1 MRTRRHTSRSSL
13 AGVIATVALSAAVG
27 AQAPDESV
35 RIVLVGDST
44 VAEGGGWGPGFR
56 ASFGPAIDVVNRAL
70 NGRSSKSFRDEGH
83 WEPALAERPDYVLI
97 QFGHN
102 DGPGKGPE
110 RETDPTTTYRED
122 LSRYVDEARAAGAI
136 PILVTS
142 IVRRTQTADGKVT
155 PDSLVP
161 YVDAARRL
169 AADRHLP
176 LMDLYALTLAQC
188 ERLGLERCQ
197 ALDAKTADGGP
208 DTTHLGPIGQRE
220 VGAIAAREFL
230 RVVLPAQ
237 HDVDPKSITAH
248 GLIPM
253 DRARTTHAM
262 PVPRDPALPSLV
274 IIGDSTVGNVHGEA
288 PDSLW
293 GWGDAIAGS
302 FDLTRLNVVNR
313 AIPGLSSRTYL
324 TQGHWGSVMAL
335 LKPGDVVLM
344 QFGHNDT
351 SAVNDPTRARGSIA
365 GIGDDTEVIDNLMT
379 GDHEVVHTYGW
390 YLDRF
395 VRDAR
400 GKGASVVV
408 CSPVP
413 RRIWEGTHIFRGGD
427 YAPWAKAA
435 AERARVPFIDL
446 NARVAAR
453 YDAIGAQAAAR
464 FFPSDNTHTNRAG
477 AEVVAATVI
486 EGLRA
491 LRPDPVAAYL
501 RVR

>member
-1 MRTRRHTSRSSL
+1 
-13 AGVIATVALSAAVG
+13 VG

-56 ASFGPAIDVVNRAL
+56 ASFGPGIDVVNRAL

-83 WEPALAERPDYVLI
+83 WEPALAEKGDYVLM

-110 RETDPTTTYRED
+110 RETEPSTTYREN
-122 LSRYVDEARAAGAI
+122 LTRYVDEARGAGAI

-142 IVRRTQTADGKVT
+142 IVRRTQTPDGKVT

-169 AADRHLP
+169 AADRHLL
-176 LMDLYALTLAQC
+176 LMDMYALTLAQC
-188 ERLGLERCQ
+188 ERLGVDGCQ

-220 VGAIAAREFL
+220 VGGIAAREFL

-237 HDVDPKSITAH
+237 HDVDPKTVPAH
-248 GLIPM
+248 TLLPM
-253 DRARTTHAM
+253 NRARTTYAM
-262 PVPRDPALPSLV
+262 PAPQDPKLPSVV
-274 IIGDSTVGNVHGEA
+274 IIGDSTVGNTHGDD

-293 GWGDAIAGS
+293 GWGDAIAS
-302 FDLTRLNVVNR
+302 HFDLARVNVVNR

-324 TQGHWGSVMAL
+324 TQGHWDSVMSL

-351 SAVNDPTRARGSIA
+351 SPMNDPTRARGSLA
-365 GIGDDTEVIDNLMT
+365 GIGTDSQAIDNQMT
-379 GDHEVVHTYGW
+379 GEPEVVHTYGW

-395 VRDAR
+395 ISDAR
-400 GKGASVVV
+400 AKGASVVV
-408 CSPVP
+408 CSAVP
-413 RRIWEGTHIFRGGD
+413 RRVWEGMHIVRGTD
-427 YAPWAKAA
+427 NAPSAKAA
-435 AERARVPFIDL
+435 AERAGVGFIDL
-446 NARVAAR
+446 NARVASR
-453 YDAIGAQAAAR
+453 YDLRGAQAVAR

-477 AEVVAATVI
+477 AEVIAAIVV
-486 EGLRA
+486 EGLRD
-491 LRPDPVAAYL
+491 LRPNPVGAYL
-501 RVR
+501 RAR